1 MNTLISKAAQTGG
14 ASRGLKSGLMSIVP
28 DEASCEFEMH
38 LLGLV
43 DGNESNENHSLASES
58 ISQGKFPVDLFNLQ
72 APLLTMNPL
81 GMESF
86 AIGKQETETVTSEE
100 RLMAASGLYVAH
112 EPDYQQPLKNALP
125 QTAEELSP
133 DFALSPHLPISEEDI
148 VFSLRDDHQER
159 LDLPNVPEQES
170 GLETPIAILGTPES
184 PELLLKQA
192 WQLTQSDDEATPAET
207 PLSPMREA
215 EPVHEAPKSPSGYHQ
230 NPAAAASPS
239 MGANITTVS
248 SSGGTGT
255 MSTEPAPVF
264 QQIAD
269 HLERLVRLP
278 GEDSVRI
285 QMDPPDLGALD
296 INVRVQGNEV
306 QAQVSAEQDWTRRMI
321 EQTIEQLRQM
331 MEERGLQLR
340 QFDVHTGG
348 AFQQGFAQDR
358 PSSQDQQKEP
368 ANNMARSRVWDIN
381 PLGQWSVWI

>member
-1 MNTLISKAAQTGG
+1 MNTLISKAVQTGG
-14 ASRGLKSGLMSIVP
+14 ASRELKSGLMPIVP
-28 DEASCEFEMH
+28 DEASGEFEMH

-43 DGNESNENHSLASES
+43 DDNESNENHSLASES
-58 ISQGKFPVDLFNLQ
+58 ISQGNIPVDLFNLQ
-72 APLLTMNPL
+72 SPLLTMNPL

-86 AIGKQETETVTSEE
+86 AIGKQGTETMTSEE
-100 RLMAASGLYVAH
+100 RLMVTPELYVAH
-112 EPDYQQPLKNALP
+112 EPDCQQPVKNTLP
-125 QTAEELSP
+125 QFAEELSP
-133 DFALSPHLPISEEDI
+133 VFSLSPHLPIQEEEI
-148 VFSLRDDHQER
+148 VFSLQNYHQER

-170 GLETPIAILGTPES
+170 ELVTPIAISGTPES
-184 PELLLKQA
+184 PELLLTQA
-192 WQLTQSDDEATPAET
+192 WQLTPSDDEATPEET
-207 PLSPMREA
+207 PFSPMREA
-215 EPVHEAPKSPSGYHQ
+215 EPVHEAPKPPHGYHP
-230 NPAAAASPS
+230 NPAVASPS
-239 MGANITTVS
+239 TGADITTVS
-248 SSGGTGT
+248 SPGGTGAV
-255 MSTEPAPVF
+255 STEPAPVF

-285 QMDPPDLGALD
+285 QMDPPELGALD
-296 INVRVQGNEV
+296 ITVRVQGNEV

-331 MEERGLQLR
+331 MEDRGLQLR